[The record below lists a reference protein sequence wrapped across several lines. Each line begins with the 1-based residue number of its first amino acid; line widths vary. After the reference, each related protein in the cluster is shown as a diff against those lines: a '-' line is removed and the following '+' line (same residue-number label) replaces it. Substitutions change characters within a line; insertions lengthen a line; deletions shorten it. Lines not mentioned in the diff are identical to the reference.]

1 LGEFEQFQPLTVGR
15 ELTMIE
21 LMKIELMKIEL
32 LRKMGSGQPK
42 RSR

>member
-21 LMKIELMKIEL
+21 LMKIEL

>member
-21 LMKIELMKIEL
+21 L
-32 LRKMGSGQPK
+32 LRKMGSG
-42 RSR
+42 